1 MLHTIRLF
9 KFPKA
14 LSFRIF
20 VRTLS
25 LLPRTFR
32 LAMPTFCC
40 LLMTTYVHVRVHL
53 HVHVHMHIYLN
64 SDSQQFYRPIFGGQ
78 PNVVITSVE
87 RPGGIIALVPN
98 GTLLCE
104 AGELM

>member
-1 MLHTIRLF
+1 
-9 KFPKA
+9 
-14 LSFRIF
+14 
-20 VRTLS
+20 
-25 LLPRTFR
+25 
-32 LAMPTFCC
+32 MPTFCC

-78 PNVVITSVE
+78 PKVVITSGE